1 MAKRGYRG
9 PHPYNDTKVSPKN
22 PSSDKYSSKLTTEY
36 NKLNSNKKKYDYI
49 RTHYFYPQGT
59 LTISSS
65 ADLVAASQITMSS
78 TDGTVLSMKGVDG
91 TSNTSTKLFQ
101 ANSTAEAAS
110 NGIRDII
117 NVNMAGKITASVSG
131 DVVTCTQEEPGPDG
145 NTAKISATLK
155 IPDTV
160 SINGIATNSSA
171 RAGYGFFT
179 GG

>member
-36 NKLNSNKKKYDYI
+36 NLLNSNKKKYDYI

-78 TDGTVLSMKGVDG
+78 TD
-91 TSNTSTKLFQ
+91 
-101 ANSTAEAAS
+101 
-110 NGIRDII
+110 
-117 NVNMAGKITASVSG
+117 
-131 DVVTCTQEEPGPDG
+131 
-145 NTAKISATLK
+145 
-155 IPDTV
+155 
-160 SINGIATNSSA
+160 
-171 RAGYGFFT
+171 
-179 GG
+179 